1 MAKENPSFEDD
12 SKKKSKS
19 RLIVAIILALIIL
32 ALMITGVVLYYV
44 LRDREGTIDFEGT
57 NVDIRATGEITG
69 MEENPVLEPIV
80 IDAESQTGTQSW
92 RNLNLVFENKDAVI
106 TLTITVVNNNDY
118 NSLSI
123 IFDNNTTQDNVNIE
137 QTYYCDGHDYN
148 QLPLD
153 ETAYIL
159 EAQQSIT
166 YVVNFTI
173 KDELRSVS
181 DTLDIN
187 IICTNIEV

>member
-92 RNLNLVFENKDAVI
+92 RSLNLVFENKDSVI
-106 TLTITVVNNNDY
+106 TLTITVINNNDY

-123 IFDNNTTQDNVNIE
+123 VFDNNTTQDNVNIE
-137 QTYYCDGHDYN
+137 QTYYRDGHDYN

-173 KDELRSVS
+173 KDELRSVR

>member
-44 LRDREGTIDFEGT
+44 LRDREGNIDFEGT

-92 RNLNLVFENKDAVI
+92 RNLNLVFENKDSVI
-106 TLTITVVNNNDY
+106 TLTITVINNNDY

-123 IFDNNTTQDNVNIE
+123 VFDNNTTQDNVNIE
-137 QTYYCDGHDYN
+137 QTYYRDGHDYN

-173 KDELRSVS
+173 KDELRSVR

>member
-92 RNLNLVFENKDAVI
+92 RNLNLVFENKDSVI
-106 TLTITVVNNNDY
+106 TLTITVINNNDY

-123 IFDNNTTQDNVNIE
+123 VFDNNTTQDNVNIE
-137 QTYYCDGHDYN
+137 QTYYRDGHDYN

-173 KDELRSVS
+173 KDELRSVR